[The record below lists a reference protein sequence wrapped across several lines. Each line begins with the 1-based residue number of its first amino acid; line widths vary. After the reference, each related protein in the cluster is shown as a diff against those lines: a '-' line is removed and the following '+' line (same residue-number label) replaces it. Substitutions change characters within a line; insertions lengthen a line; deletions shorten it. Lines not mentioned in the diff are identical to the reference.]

1 MGTDIQR
8 AGIERALTPAW
19 SLRLEYDYL
28 AFGGH
33 AVATP
38 ASFFQVVAGNSFGY
52 VPTAGNPANVSQ
64 NIQEVKFGLNYRI
77 NSDPSATWS
86 AAVATPAAGMAAAAS
101 AAFAWIAG
109 WQFEAGAR
117 YWMSSGKFQK
127 DLSAG
132 TKTDAAANVLNSRLT
147 YDTTAN
153 SGELFARAETPQN
166 LFIKGFI
173 GGGNLTGGHMND
185 EDWLIFDETVPY
197 SNTVSDPVKG
207 TLAYATV
214 DFGYDGFRGPGY
226 KLGPFVGYNYYR
238 DDKNA
243 YGCVQ
248 IANPLSDCVPSIPSS
263 TLGITENDTWN
274 SLRVGVNGEMMVLPG
289 VKLSADVA
297 YLPVAQFKGQSIHW
311 QRADVA
317 DQLSPQAAPAAV
329 SRLTRWC
336 LTPSR
341 RRSAS
346 ASAAAT
352 GRCGRTTTPSR
363 TSSVRL
369 VRVKPSRSKP
379 SGTACWCRPTT
390 SSTCRPR
397 LAADSAAFPG
407 QVSAGGCRLEPLH
420 NGFPL

>member
-1 MGTDIQR
+1 MSRLFGLLLSANCRSRPDASTTFTGRVGIAVGGDERTLLYVKGGLAGLHESVDIATNALIDFGPTFATSASFWNWGR
-8 AGIERALTPAW
+8 TFGAGIERALTPAW

-38 ASFFQVVAGNSFGY
+38 ASFFQVVAGESFGY

-77 NSDPSATWS
+77 NSDPSATWT
-86 AAVATPAAGMAAAAS
+86 AAVAATPAAGMAAAAS

-127 DLSAG
+127 DLGAG

-214 DFGYDGFRGPGY
+214 DFGYDVFRGPGY

-274 SLRVGVNGEMMVLPG
+274 SLRVGVNGEMMVL
-289 VKLSADVA
+289 ARCEA
-297 YLPVAQFKGQSIHW
+297 FRRCRLPAGRAV
-311 QRADVA
+311 QRPRHPLA
-317 DQLSPQAAPAAV
+317 
-329 SRLTRWC
+329 TRG
-336 LTPSR
+336 R
-341 RRSAS
+341 RRSAVA
-346 ASAAAT
+346 AS
-352 GRCGRTTTPSR
+352 RRR
-363 TSSVRL
+363 QR
-369 VRVKPSRSKP
+369 
-379 SGTACWCRPTT
+379 
-390 SSTCRPR
+390 
-397 LAADSAAFPG
+397 FPD
-407 QVSAGGCRLEPLH
+407 
-420 NGFPL
+420 